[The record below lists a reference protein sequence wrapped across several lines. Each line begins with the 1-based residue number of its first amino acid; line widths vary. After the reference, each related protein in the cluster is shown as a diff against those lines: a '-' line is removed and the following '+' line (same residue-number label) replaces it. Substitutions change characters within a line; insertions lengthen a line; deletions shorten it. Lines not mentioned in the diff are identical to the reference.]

1 MEKLEAAR
9 RKAGDIDAEL
19 KEVNA
24 SKEERTKSVHTLI
37 ERKETGE

>member
-24 SKEERTKSVHTLI
+24 RKEESAKSVHALI
-37 ERKETGE
+37 ERKETDE